1 MYIFT
6 HSKLAVYTFNHSLLL
21 FQTRDRLESMA
32 PSTLDVQPHYS
43 AVQHC
48 QSSIC
53 LTTTRSCCSDFFL
66 STSNPYNELRRTSLL
81 TDSRS
86 VLHPVCNSYQMSS
99 SCASGHWNFLKIAK
113 HFSSRDS
120 SPVSP
125 RCFDLNEKCLYSFLD
140 ICTYKSTYFLLIFTQ
155 ACNRESRRT
164 SGSQTGFCSSLNIIN
179 KGFWFLCYFVES
191 SDNCTFCLNIPAE
204 MLLTIRSPN
213 ANSNQKIQVWKL
225 NSIAKTK
232 TTRMPMDI
240 VLFAVMCK
248 QEKKSIIHNTNT

>member
-1 MYIFT
+1 MRKETAILDVHLKMYIYIYTFMYIFT

-140 ICTYKSTYFLLIFTQ
+140 ICTYKSTYFLLNFY
-155 ACNRESRRT
+155 
-164 SGSQTGFCSSLNIIN
+164 SGLQQRVQTDLWKPNWI
-179 KGFWFLCYFVES
+179 L
-191 SDNCTFCLNIPAE
+191 
-204 MLLTIRSPN
+204 LLT
-213 ANSNQKIQVWKL
+213 
-225 NSIAKTK
+225 
-232 TTRMPMDI
+232 
-240 VLFAVMCK
+240 
-248 QEKKSIIHNTNT
+248 EHH